1 MNAKGGPAVAYTEQR
16 LASIASAIPLTTDK
30 TVIEANALM
39 ATALASQIKLL
50 PLQIKTQMIIIII
63 CVFWF
68 PAIVYRSVKRGIF
81 LCVFYL

>member
-50 PLQIKTQMIIIII
+50 PLQNQNTNDNHYHLEP
-63 CVFWF
+63 VHRF
-68 PAIVYRSVKRGIF
+68 V
-81 LCVFYL
+81 

>member
-39 ATALASQIKLL
+39 ATALASQSKRRLSTVW
-50 PLQIKTQMIIIII
+50 QILK
-63 CVFWF
+63 FL
-68 PAIVYRSVKRGIF
+68 RG
-81 LCVFYL
+81 

>member
-50 PLQIKTQMIIIII
+50 PLQNQNT
-63 CVFWF
+63 
-68 PAIVYRSVKRGIF
+68 
-81 LCVFYL
+81 